1 MRNLNIHAI
10 NMEMTE
16 AIKQYFIDK
25 INSLDKFLDQNDE
38 SIECSA
44 KVYKETGKKGD
55 IFKAEVSIHTSG
67 KNFGAV
73 SEKEDLYAAIDNV
86 KDIVERKI
94 VSYKDKK
101 RSIFK
106 RGATKAKALLKG
118 FNFKQN

>member
-16 AIKQYFIDK
+16 AIKQRFTEK

-38 SIECSA
+38 SIKCNA
-44 KVYKETGKKGD
+44 RVYKETSRTGD

-67 KNFGAV
+67 KNFGGV

-106 RGATKAKALLKG
+106 RGAMKAKALLKG